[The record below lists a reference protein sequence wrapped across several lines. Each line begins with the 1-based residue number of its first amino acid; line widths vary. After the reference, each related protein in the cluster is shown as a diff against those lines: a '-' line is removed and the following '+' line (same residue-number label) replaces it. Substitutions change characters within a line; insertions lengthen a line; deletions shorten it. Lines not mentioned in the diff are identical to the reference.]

1 MSLKHPS
8 VRSSRETEPIGGR
21 KHTDRSKRR
30 KVYFKESTHMILER
44 LAKAKSAKEAR
55 PTGWRPR
62 EEVPFLGNSVCF
74 LLRSSTD

>member
-44 LAKAKSAKEAR
+44 LAKAKSAKEADR
-55 PTGWRPR
+55 LETQGGSAFSG
-62 EEVPFLGNSVCF
+62 ELGLFSFKIFN
-74 LLRSSTD
+74 